1 MPRVRCKYHELKL
14 PAPDKEVLIAAFNNL
29 KRAKELLKY
38 SAQDKNT
45 DELSNIYKVYTGL
58 LDRLDWCIVNVF
70 ALIEINEDIHTLKA
84 RVKEKEKEKEE
95 LERREKENG

>member
-1 MPRVRCKYHELKL
+1 MPRGRCKYHELKL

-29 KRAKELLKY
+29 KRAKELLNY

-45 DELSNIYKVYTGL
+45 DELSNIYKVYSGL

-84 RVKEKEKEKEE
+84 RVKEKEKEE